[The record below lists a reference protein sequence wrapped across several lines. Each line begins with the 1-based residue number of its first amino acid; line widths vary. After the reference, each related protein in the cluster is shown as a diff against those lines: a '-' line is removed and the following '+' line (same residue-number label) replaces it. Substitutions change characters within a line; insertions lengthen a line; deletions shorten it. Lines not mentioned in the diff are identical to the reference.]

1 MIEIDDVSCLWG
13 CIMLRIFKG
22 QLNCC
27 NLIAI
32 FLLNTTISG
41 YALADPA
48 DNLPNA
54 QTPDQCNSVEK
65 PPPIATKK
73 SLNPLCQICIGI
85 ADEINQ
91 PYTAPNGYIGAQSSF
106 TQKVSCEGTAFGAYG
121 SQLSQAQNDWN
132 LMCASRGGTPGGE
145 WNIGAA
151 CSPDGCS
158 NTSFWTFTCQFCNG
172 LYC

>member
-1 MIEIDDVSCLWG
+1 MLSILKSQQSC
-13 CIMLRIFKG
+13 FK
-22 QLNCC
+22 
-27 NLIAI
+27 LII
-32 FLLNTTISG
+32 LFLLNSALSG
-41 YALADPA
+41 YALADPP

-54 QTPDQCNSVEK
+54 QTPDQCNSVER

-85 ADEINQ
+85 GDELTQ
-91 PYTAPNGYIGAQSSF
+91 PYTAPNGYIGAGSS
-106 TQKVSCEGTAFGAYG
+106 TSQKVSCQGIANGAYG
-121 SQLSQAQNDWN
+121 SVLAQAQNDWN